1 MLATAAT
8 IWSYISAP
16 QLQKA
21 RWLGAVAAVV
31 YSLASL
37 IYPTGFKGEP
47 VGGRAYKLP
56 ENAAIGFS
64 YILFVVALLMIF
76 IGELFALKI
85 IFAQ

>member
-1 MLATAAT
+1 MFILSRSWLIRLICVRVCVCVWFSCHRTTA
-8 IWSYISAP
+8 YG
-16 QLQKA
+16 
-21 RWLGAVAAVV
+21 R
-31 YSLASL
+31 L